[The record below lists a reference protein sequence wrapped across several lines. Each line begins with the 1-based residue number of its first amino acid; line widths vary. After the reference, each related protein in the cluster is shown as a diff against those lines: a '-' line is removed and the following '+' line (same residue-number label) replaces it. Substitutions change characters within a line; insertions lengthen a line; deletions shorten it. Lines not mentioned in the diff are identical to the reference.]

1 MLKNMKVKKSL
12 ILGYGITIVISVA
25 LIIAS
30 LMMMNNQR
38 GQYEMLM
45 NEDVETN
52 MAILNARV
60 NAITAG
66 RNYRDALLVP
76 ESSANESLIAQAE
89 AALEAMQTYTKSL
102 YETWPSQIEDQSLL
116 EKYDSINSE
125 WRAVAE
131 KVMGLY
137 QQYRSTG
144 NELYLEQAKEIIY
157 NEDTPLQTEMGD
169 AATELDT
176 FLEKSM
182 AEERTRIE
190 NSVKGTFFAII
201 AAMVAATIGVLV
213 LAFALIRNVTG
224 PTEEVRNALV
234 GFSEGNMDI
243 PVTFKSKNELG
254 DMCEALRTSQHV
266 LKEVI
271 ADECYLL
278 EEMANGNF
286 DVHSK
291 NVDMYVGVLQ
301 SVLKSVRVING
312 NLSDTLSQIGVSA
325 EQVSAGSEQVS
336 NGAQALAQGATEQAS
351 AVQEL
356 SATIS
361 DLDQKAQE
369 NAETARVAKEKAD
382 QSGEKTQ
389 ACNQKMQ
396 EMRQAMS
403 DVLKSQTDIG
413 KIIETIENIAFQTNI
428 LALNAAVEAAQGFAV
443 VADEVRNLASKSDQA
458 AKQTKK
464 QIENAIAHVERSN
477 ALVEDVVKSMEETV
491 EYSGAAIDYLD
502 QLAENSIA
510 QSESIAQLT
519 TGVDQISAVVQTNS
533 ATSEE
538 SAAASEELS
547 SQAVVMKQ
555 MIQRFRLKEGS
566 ASRQPPLSA
575 SVSPPFRSVGW
586 SCPRER
592 TGSANTECRELCEK
606 KKGAQPG
613 PEKEYLADR

>member
-89 AALEAMQTYTKSL
+89 AALEAMQTYTASL

-131 KVMGLY
+131 KIMGLY
-137 QQYRSTG
+137 EQYHSTG

-157 NEDTPLQTEMGD
+157 NEDTPLQTEMGN

-301 SVLKSVRVING
+301 SVLKSVMVING

-389 ACNQKMQ
+389 KMQ

-428 LALNAAVEAAQGFAV
+428 LALNAAVEAARAGSAGKGFAV

-555 MIQRFRLKEGS
+555 MIQRVRLKEGR
-566 ASRQPPLSA
+566 ARTEEPAVGQCEPAIPVGGLELSQGENRF
-575 SVSPPFRSVGW
+575 S
-586 SCPRER
+586 
-592 TGSANTECRELCEK
+592 K
-606 KKGAQPG
+606 
-613 PEKEYLADR
+613 Y

>member
-38 GQYEMLM
+38 GQYETLM

-131 KVMGLY
+131 KIMGLY

-369 NAETARVAKEKAD
+369 NAETARVA
-382 QSGEKTQ
+382 
-389 ACNQKMQ
+389 
-396 EMRQAMS
+396 
-403 DVLKSQTDIG
+403 
-413 KIIETIENIAFQTNI
+413 
-428 LALNAAVEAAQGFAV
+428 
-443 VADEVRNLASKSDQA
+443 
-458 AKQTKK
+458 
-464 QIENAIAHVERSN
+464 
-477 ALVEDVVKSMEETV
+477 
-491 EYSGAAIDYLD
+491 
-502 QLAENSIA
+502 
-510 QSESIAQLT
+510 
-519 TGVDQISAVVQTNS
+519 
-533 ATSEE
+533 
-538 SAAASEELS
+538 
-547 SQAVVMKQ
+547 
-555 MIQRFRLKEGS
+555 
-566 ASRQPPLSA
+566 
-575 SVSPPFRSVGW
+575 
-586 SCPRER
+586 
-592 TGSANTECRELCEK
+592 
-606 KKGAQPG
+606 
-613 PEKEYLADR
+613 

>member
-102 YETWPSQIEDQSLL
+102 YETWPSSDRGPVAAG
-116 EKYDSINSE
+116 KYDSINSE

-312 NLSDTLSQIGVSA
+312 NLSDTLSQIGV
-325 EQVSAGSEQVS
+325 QCGAGVCRFRTGVQW
-336 NGAQALAQGATEQAS
+336 GQALAQGATEQAS

-428 LALNAAVEAAQGFAV
+428 LALNAAVEAARAGSAGKGFAV

-566 ASRQPPLSA
+566 ARTEEPAVGQCEPAIPVGGLELSQGENRF
-575 SVSPPFRSVGW
+575 S
-586 SCPRER
+586 
-592 TGSANTECRELCEK
+592 K
-606 KKGAQPG
+606 
-613 PEKEYLADR
+613 Y

>member
-89 AALEAMQTYTKSL
+89 AALEAMQTYTASL

-131 KVMGLY
+131 KIMGLY
-137 QQYRSTG
+137 EQYHSTG

-157 NEDTPLQTEMGD
+157 NEDTPLQTEMGN

-243 PVTFKSKNELG
+243 PVTFKSKNEL
-254 DMCEALRTSQHV
+254 AYSSP
-266 LKEVI
+266 
-271 ADECYLL
+271 
-278 EEMANGNF
+278 F
-286 DVHSK
+286 S
-291 NVDMYVGVLQ
+291 
-301 SVLKSVRVING
+301 S
-312 NLSDTLSQIGVSA
+312 LS
-325 EQVSAGSEQVS
+325 GS
-336 NGAQALAQGATEQAS
+336 
-351 AVQEL
+351 
-356 SATIS
+356 
-361 DLDQKAQE
+361 
-369 NAETARVAKEKAD
+369 
-382 QSGEKTQ
+382 
-389 ACNQKMQ
+389 
-396 EMRQAMS
+396 
-403 DVLKSQTDIG
+403 
-413 KIIETIENIAFQTNI
+413 
-428 LALNAAVEAAQGFAV
+428 
-443 VADEVRNLASKSDQA
+443 
-458 AKQTKK
+458 
-464 QIENAIAHVERSN
+464 
-477 ALVEDVVKSMEETV
+477 SMET
-491 EYSGAAIDYLD
+491 
-502 QLAENSIA
+502 
-510 QSESIAQLT
+510 
-519 TGVDQISAVVQTNS
+519 
-533 ATSEE
+533 
-538 SAAASEELS
+538 
-547 SQAVVMKQ
+547 
-555 MIQRFRLKEGS
+555 
-566 ASRQPPLSA
+566 
-575 SVSPPFRSVGW
+575 
-586 SCPRER
+586 
-592 TGSANTECRELCEK
+592 
-606 KKGAQPG
+606 
-613 PEKEYLADR
+613 

>member
-1 MLKNMKVKKSL
+1 MLKNMKFKKSL

-89 AALEAMQTYTKSL
+89 AALEAMQTYTASL

-131 KVMGLY
+131 KIMGLY
-137 QQYRSTG
+137 EQYHSTG

-157 NEDTPLQTEMGD
+157 NEDTPLQTEMGN

-182 AEERTRIE
+182 AEELTRIE

-403 DVLKSQTDIG
+403 DVLKSQTDIE

-428 LALNAAVEAAQGFAV
+428 LALNAAVEAARAGSAGKGFAV

-491 EYSGAAIDYLD
+491 EYSGTAIDYLD

-566 ASRQPPLSA
+566 ARTEEPAVGQCEPAIPVGGLELSQGENRF
-575 SVSPPFRSVGW
+575 S
-586 SCPRER
+586 
-592 TGSANTECRELCEK
+592 K
-606 KKGAQPG
+606 
-613 PEKEYLADR
+613 Y